1 MLRSFGCVTSPLGIV
16 HGSTQNHVLM
26 GKTSHSGGPHGPS
39 WRDGCHKQAGGPLL
53 PAGAAQPQGSDSNGH
68 GEWEED

>member
-1 MLRSFGCVTSPLGIV
+1 MTSPLGIV
-16 HGSTQNHVLM
+16 HTGPHKIMVLM

-39 WRDGCHKQAGGPLL
+39 WHDGCHKQAGEPLL